1 MILQEVGLGTCH
13 ANIFLLQ
20 SFHPVV
26 FFERV
31 KSFLRIAMNSTKRQ
45 RLILLQTKKLL
56 LQLGV
61 FSLTPH
67 GIARGVSSL
76 PLWCGQLTS

>member
-1 MILQEVGLGTCH
+1 MILQEGGLGTCH

-31 KSFLRIAMNSTKRQ
+31 KIFLRIAMNSTKRQ
-45 RLILLQTKKLL
+45 CLILLQTKKLL
-56 LQLGV
+56 QLGV
-61 FSLTPH
+61 FYFALQ
-67 GIARGVSSL
+67 GIARGVNLL
-76 PLWCGQLTS
+76 PCGVDS

>member
-1 MILQEVGLGTCH
+1 MILQEVGLDTCH

-26 FFERV
+26 VFERV

-45 RLILLQTKKLL
+45 CLILLHTKKM

-67 GIARGVSSL
+67 EIARGVDSL
-76 PLWCGQLTS
+76 LCGVDS